1 MKRLTD
7 RPYPLGVKRWRFIL
21 GFATWVTFVVA
32 ALLFVAI
39 RFVSPWIKE
48 GIYQIEARELP
59 LLVDRWTEAG
69 KPEGEALKEFMRNRR
84 AVLLETDQPIEI
96 EGQVYRT
103 KFALTDPNEILEV
116 QSFFITTSKVLIQ
129 IDKDGNAKLVTVE
142 K

>member
-1 MKRLTD
+1 M
-7 RPYPLGVKRWRFIL
+7 GVNRWRFIL
-21 GFATWVTFVVA
+21 GFAVWVTFVLA
-32 ALLFVAI
+32 ALLFVAN

-48 GIYQIEARELP
+48 GIYRVEARELP
-59 LLVDRWTEAG
+59 LLVDRWIEAG

-84 AVLLETDQPIEI
+84 AVLLETDQLIEI

-116 QSFFITTSKVLIQ
+116 QSFFITTNKVLIQ
-129 IDKDGNAKLVTVE
+129 IDKDGRAKLATE